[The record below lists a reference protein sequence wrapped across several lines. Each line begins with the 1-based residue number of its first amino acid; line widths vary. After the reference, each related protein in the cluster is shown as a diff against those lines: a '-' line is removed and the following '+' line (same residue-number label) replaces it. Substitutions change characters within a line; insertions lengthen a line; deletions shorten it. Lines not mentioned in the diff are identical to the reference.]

1 MTSDENK
8 TQLKGSAASARA
20 PAGKL
25 AGVTICALNY
35 LPKAVATRESFL
47 AAHDGADFYIVIVD
61 RRDEEAIAPFSRCAA
76 IWAEDLG
83 VENFEQYAFM
93 YDIIEL
99 STNIKP
105 AVLSRL
111 LGDYEKVLYLDP
123 DIVVYR
129 ELEPALARLDSSS
142 IVVTP
147 HSLTPVL
154 DGESPSDLDF
164 LRFGTFNLG
173 FIGVRAGEEARAFL
187 AWWGSR
193 CLLHGFYEPQ
203 MGLAVDQG
211 WMDLAPCYFP
221 GLSILREVG
230 MNMAF
235 WNLHER
241 TLSKDPQGNYLVNG
255 DRPLYFFH
263 FSSFAADDPH
273 AIANKQSRFKP
284 GSRPDLHELLDDYAK
299 SLRAN
304 DSTGLIAHPY
314 SYERFASG
322 EVITPALRRFY
333 AANFDSLRDELDPF
347 SADSKTLAWAKKH
360 HLIGTQAHG
369 GKRLNFKDLGRY
381 SGQTRIIQGF
391 LSLMLR
397 ILGPDRYF
405 NLMRYMVFISSI
417 RNQKDVLR

>member
-1 MTSDENK
+1 MPVTN
-8 TQLKGSAASARA
+8 
-20 PAGKL
+20 KL

-35 LPKAVATRESFL
+35 FPKAIATRESFL
-47 AAHDGADFYIVIVD
+47 AVHDGASFYIVIVD
-61 RRDEEAIAPFSRCAA
+61 RKDEAAIAPYPQCLI

-83 VENFEQYAFM
+83 VDNFSQYAFM

-105 AVLSRL
+105 AVLSFL
-111 LGDYEKVLYLDP
+111 LGNYEKVIYLDP
-123 DIVVYR
+123 DILVYR
-129 ELEPALARLDSSS
+129 ELRPALASLNSSS

-147 HSLTPVL
+147 HALTPVL

-164 LRFGTFNLG
+164 LKFGTFNLG

-187 AWWGSR
+187 AWWASR
-193 CLLHGFYEPQ
+193 CLRHGFYEPQ

-221 GLSILREVG
+221 GLTILREVG

-241 TLSKDPQGNYLVNG
+241 TLSKDSEGNYIVNG
-255 DRPLYFFH
+255 NLPLYFFH
-263 FSSFAADDPH
+263 FSSFSADDPH

-284 GSRPDLHELLDDYAK
+284 GSRPDLHELLDDYATI
-299 SLRAN
+299 LRSN
-304 DSTGLIAHPY
+304 DATGLSAHPY
-314 SYERFASG
+314 SYERFVSG
-322 EVITPALRRFY
+322 EIITPALRRFY
-333 AANFDSLRDELDPF
+333 AANFDSMREERDPF
-347 SADSKTLAWAKKH
+347 SANSKALAWAKGH
-360 HLIGTQAHG
+360 HLIGKQAHG

-381 SGQTRIIQGF
+381 SRQTSIIQGF